1 MPSVAISLPVVP
13 EVQPHIEQ
21 GALSQSKAVFPSTD
35 PVWEPLSQRRGGC
48 EAYMQH
54 LYQAV
59 ALHLRYHVRLLRAA
73 EEVSRLGSVST
84 IVYTVLSDG
93 RLRRSNSEMREL
105 QATVLESL
113 GWSACPSDLAAT
125 VADLGRQGAELT
137 LDYARNLLEKCETA
151 CVWSSPAKRLCDGS
165 SDAMQVE
172 MQMAQD
178 EQPLQRS
185 ETITGQQPTE
195 VLGSRLPQ
203 LLVWRVYHELV
214 SWLLLPRVDEVTHVW
229 AGLEQRGWDAERV
242 DSLWLRMRGHSHP
255 TARDLAAA
263 WFQQTHRQKGSAK
276 ACSAHWQEAHHE
288 LRCIAAESC
297 MKDFH
302 VFVPQICVSHIWG
315 FLHPT
320 LQRRVAC
327 L

>member
-13 EVQPHIEQ
+13 KVQPHIEQ

-35 PVWEPLSQRRGGC
+35 PVWEPLSQRRGEC

-214 SWLLLPRVDEVTHVW
+214 RWLLLPRVDEVTHVW

-263 WFQQTHRQKGSAK
+263 WFQQTHRQKGVQRHAQ
-276 ACSAHWQEAHHE
+276 AH
-288 LRCIAAESC
+288 
-297 MKDFH
+297 
-302 VFVPQICVSHIWG
+302 
-315 FLHPT
+315 
-320 LQRRVAC
+320 
-327 L
+327 